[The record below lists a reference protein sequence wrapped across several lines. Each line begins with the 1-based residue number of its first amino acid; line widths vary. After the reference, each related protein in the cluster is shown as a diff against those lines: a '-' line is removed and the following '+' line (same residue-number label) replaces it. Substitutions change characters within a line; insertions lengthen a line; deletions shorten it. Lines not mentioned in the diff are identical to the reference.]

1 MNIDRLHEAE
11 VSFFARYPGGFNNPE
26 MLAIGKKHKMAQM
39 EKLAKENFAEKRFN
53 DPMTIV
59 EEAVKLVSRSS
70 MVSVF
75 EKPRFRDYVKS
86 LNRGEKAAFAHA
98 IHELLHGSQK
108 DGFNLLQGILAREK
122 LAKWTLMTVIPA
134 YYRPQKEVFIK
145 PTTAKLIID
154 KLGLP
159 LEYKPTPSW
168 EFYKGYRKAIN
179 ELKAK
184 VDKSLAP
191 NNPAFC
197 GFLMMSL
204 GDVL

>member
-1 MNIDRLHEAE
+1 MNIDILHKAE
-11 VSFFARYPGGFNNPE
+11 NNFISRYPGGFNNPE
-26 MLAIGKKHKMAQM
+26 MIAIGKKHKMAQM
-39 EKLAKENFAEKRFN
+39 EKLAKESFAEKNFT

-59 EEAVKLVSRSS
+59 EDAIKLVSRSS

-86 LNRGEKAAFAHA
+86 LNREEKAAFAHA

-108 DGFNLLQGILAREK
+108 DGFELLQGILTREK

-134 YYRPQKEVFIK
+134 YYRPQKEIFIK
-145 PTTAKLIID
+145 PTTAKLIIN
-154 KLGLP
+154 KLGLE

-168 EFYKGYRKAIN
+168 EFYKEYRTAIN
-179 ELKAK
+179 ELKKNA
-184 VDKSLAP
+184 DKSLAP

-204 GDVL
+204 GDVQ

>member
-1 MNIDRLHEAE
+1 MNLDILHKAE
-11 VSFFARYPGGFNNPE
+11 DSFFSKYPGGFYNPE
-26 MLAIGKKHKMAQM
+26 MVAIGKKHKMDQM
-39 EKLAKENFAEKRFN
+39 EKLAKESFAEERFN
-53 DPMTIV
+53 APMTIV
-59 EEAVKLVSRSS
+59 EDAIKLVSRSS

-86 LNRGEKAAFAHA
+86 LNREEKAAFAHA
-98 IHELLHGSQK
+98 LHELLHGKQE
-108 DGFNLLQGILAREK
+108 DGFNLLQGLLVREK

-145 PTTAKLIID
+145 PTTAKLIIE
-154 KLGLP
+154 KLGLK
-159 LEYKPTPSW
+159 LKYSATPSW

-179 ELKAK
+179 ELKK
-184 VDKSLAP
+184 EVDESLSP

-204 GDVL
+204 

>member
-1 MNIDRLHEAE
+1 MNLNILHKAE
-11 VSFFARYPGGFNNPE
+11 DSFFSKYPGGFYNPE
-26 MLAIGKKHKMAQM
+26 MIAIGKKHKMEQM
-39 EKLAKENFAEKRFN
+39 EKLAKESFAAERFN

-59 EEAVKLVSRSS
+59 EDAIKLVTRSS

-86 LNRGEKAAFAHA
+86 LNREEKAALAHA
-98 IHELLHGSQK
+98 LHEQLHGKQE
-108 DGFNLLQGILAREK
+108 DGFNLFQGLLVREK

-145 PTTAKLIID
+145 PTTAKLIIE
-154 KLGLP
+154 KLGLN
-159 LEYKPTPSW
+159 LKYNATPSW
-168 EFYKGYRKAIN
+168 GFYKGYRKAIN
-179 ELKAK
+179 ELKK
-184 VDKSLAP
+184 EVDKSLSP

-204 GDVL
+204 GDVR

>member
-1 MNIDRLHEAE
+1 MNLDILHKAE
-11 VSFFARYPGGFNNPE
+11 DSFFAKYPGGFYNPE
-26 MLAIGKKHKMAQM
+26 MIAIGKKHKMEQM
-39 EKLAKENFAEKRFN
+39 EKLAKESFTEERFN

-59 EEAVKLVSRSS
+59 EDAIKLVSRSS

-75 EKPRFRDYVKS
+75 EKPRFRDYVRS
-86 LNRGEKAAFAHA
+86 LNREEKAAFAHA
-98 IHELLHGSQK
+98 LHELLHGKQE
-108 DGFNLLQGILAREK
+108 DGFNLLQGLLVREK

-145 PTTAKLIID
+145 PTTAKLIIN
-154 KLGLP
+154 KLGLD

-168 EFYKGYRKAIN
+168 EFYKGYRKAVN
-179 ELKAK
+179 EMKGK

-204 GDVL
+204 GDVR